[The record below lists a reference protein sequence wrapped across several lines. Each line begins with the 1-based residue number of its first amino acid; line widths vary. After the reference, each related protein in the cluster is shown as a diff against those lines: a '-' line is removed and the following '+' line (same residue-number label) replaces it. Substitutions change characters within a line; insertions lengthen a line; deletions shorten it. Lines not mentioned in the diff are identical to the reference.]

1 MHKAN
6 PQSAKRPSWT
16 KSLGGKFVLLTI
28 SVLSITLG
36 ASALYNYQEERKHLF
51 QMLDERIS
59 SIITFSAEI
68 SPNAVLSYDFDVLN
82 IYMKTLSQG
91 EDIVYAA
98 VVSTEG
104 DAMTPY
110 LDEENEYIK
119 NVRQQHGDISTMEV
133 IKNVNQHPDITS
145 RELPIEFD
153 SQILASIQLG
163 ISKKRIEEESRH
175 TLEQQLIVNFLI
187 VVILSTLIYVVYR
200 LNTLRPIRGLVQG
213 AVRISEGSLNENVKV
228 YSDDELGHLATSFN
242 QMMHTLRSNI
252 EEKDNVLSQLQEL
265 NKTLENRVE
274 ARTADLENAN
284 KRLEHLALHDA
295 LTGLPN
301 RALIQDRLNQAI
313 YNAQRSKQPFS
324 VIMMDLDR
332 FKEVNDTLGHDSG
345 DQLLLEVGD
354 RLTECLRKCD
364 TVGRLGGDE
373 FALILPQTSAQNAT
387 IVAKKVSTSLE
398 RPVHLHDMAFSISAS
413 QGIASYPEHGTDT
426 TLLMKYADLAMYS
439 AKQDKEA
446 FRIYTDALSPSDPNQ
461 LSVMGELRQAINE
474 AQLQLH
480 YQPKIDLSSRKII
493 GVEALVRW
501 VHESR
506 GFIPPDEFIPL
517 AERTGLIKPL
527 TVWVLEESMRQSKQW
542 ENDGIDISVAVN
554 LSMQNIQDPLFPKVL
569 SELMEK
575 WNIDKH
581 RLMFEITESTIMSNP
596 DNVLRVL
603 KEIEDMGVCLSIDD
617 FGTGYSSLSNLKK
630 LPVSELKIDRSFV
643 MDMENDAD
651 DQAIVQS
658 IIDMAHTMGLHVVA
672 EGVENLEV
680 TQQLTELGCDIL
692 QGYFISKPKP
702 ALDLHNMLKEGC
714 WNVK

>member
-1 MHKAN
+1 MHEAN
-6 PQSAKRPSWT
+6 PQSANHPRWI

-28 SVLSITLG
+28 CVLSITLG
-36 ASALYNYQEERKHLF
+36 ASALYNYQKERKHLF

-59 SIITFSAEI
+59 STITFSAEI

-91 EDIVYAA
+91 EDIVYAV

-104 DAMTPY
+104 DAMTHH
-110 LDEENEYIK
+110 LDEENQYIK

-133 IKNVNQHPDITS
+133 IKNINQHPDITS

-153 SQILASIQLG
+153 SQVLASIQLG
-163 ISKKRIEEESRH
+163 ITKKRIEEESRH
-175 TLEQQLIVNFLI
+175 TLEQQLIINLLI
-187 VVILSTLIYVVYR
+187 VAILSTLIYVVYR

-213 AVRISEGSLNENVKV
+213 AVRISEGSLHENVKV
-228 YSDDELGHLATSFN
+228 YSDDELGHLAISFN
-242 QMMHTLRSNI
+242 QMMHTLRSSI
-252 EEKDNVLSQLQEL
+252 KEKDNVLSQLQEL

-313 YNAQRSKQPFS
+313 HNAQRSKQPFS

-345 DQLLLEVGD
+345 DQLLLEIGD

-387 IVAKKVSTSLE
+387 IVAEKVSIALE
-398 RPVHLHDMAFSISAS
+398 RPVHLHEMAFSISAS

-426 TLLMKYADLAMYS
+426 TVLMKYADLAMYS

-446 FRIYTDALSPSDPNQ
+446 FRIYTDALSPSDTNQ
-461 LSVMGELRQAINE
+461 LSIMGELRQAINE
-474 AQLQLH
+474 AQLRLH
-480 YQPKIDLSSRKII
+480 YQPKIDVSSRKII

-501 VHESR
+501 VHETR

-517 AERTGLIKPL
+517 AERTGLIKHL
-527 TVWVLEESMRQSKQW
+527 TVWVLEEAMQQSKQW

-581 RLMFEITESTIMSNP
+581 RLMLEITESTIMSNP

-603 KEIEDMGVCLSIDD
+603 NEIEEMGVCLSIDD

-702 ALDLHNMLKEGC
+702 ALDLYDMLKEGC